1 MLTNNSWLREA
12 SRFRDANQERL
23 QRLLERLKSRAESSR
38 IVVEGKRDGFA
49 LQSLGVLKNL
59 FILNKE
65 NKWRSLYEA
74 AEMIAM
80 THKSALLMF
89 DADKKGRQLSRAF
102 KGYLQMNGVR
112 ADTRTGELI
121 LKNARV
127 RHVEELR
134 PAE

>member
-1 MLTNNSWLREA
+1 MLTNNSWLRET
-12 SRFRDANQERL
+12 SRLRDANQERL
-23 QRLLERLKSRAESSR
+23 QGLLEGLKTKAESSR
-38 IVVEGKRDGFA
+38 IVVEGKRDAHA
-49 LQSLGVLKNL
+49 LQSLGVLNL

-89 DADKKGRQLSRAF
+89 DADKKGRQLSRTF
-102 KGYLQMNGVR
+102 KGYLQMNGVKT
-112 ADTRTGELI
+112 DTKIGELI

-127 RHVEELR
+127 RHVEELKL
-134 PAE
+134 AE